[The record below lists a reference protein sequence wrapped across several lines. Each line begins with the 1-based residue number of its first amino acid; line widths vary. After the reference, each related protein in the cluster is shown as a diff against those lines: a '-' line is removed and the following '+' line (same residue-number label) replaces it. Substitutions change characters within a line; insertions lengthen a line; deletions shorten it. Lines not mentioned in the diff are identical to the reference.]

1 MRPLFRSWYSEDVAD
16 DVHFSTFQWIVSGL
30 LALVSA
36 IGSFL
41 FKSLIARLEAV
52 ESDLSRRN
60 ERISVLETHIDTVNR
75 RLDRIEAKLDILLE
89 KKL

>member
-1 MRPLFRSWYSEDVAD
+1 MAD
-16 DVHFSTFQWIVSGL
+16 DVQFSTFQWIVSGL
-30 LALVSA
+30 LGLVSA
-36 IGSFL
+36 IFSIL
-41 FKSLIARLEAV
+41 FKGLVTRLESV
-52 ESDLSRRN
+52 ESDLRRRN

>member
-1 MRPLFRSWYSEDVAD
+1 VAD
-16 DVHFSTFQWIVSGL
+16 EVSFNAFQWVVSGL
-30 LALVSA
+30 LGLVTA
-36 IGSFL
+36 VGSIL
-41 FKSLIARLEAV
+41 LKSLTTRLENV
-52 ESDLSRRN
+52 ESDLLRRN

>member
-1 MRPLFRSWYSEDVAD
+1 VAD
-16 DVHFSTFQWIVSGL
+16 EVNFSTFQWVVSGL
-30 LALVSA
+30 IGLVTA
-36 IGSFL
+36 VGSIL
-41 FKSLIARLEAV
+41 LKSLTTRLESV
-52 ESDLSRRN
+52 ESDLLRRN

>member
-1 MRPLFRSWYSEDVAD
+1 MAD
-16 DVHFSTFQWIVSGL
+16 EVSFNAFQWVVSGL
-30 LALVSA
+30 LGLVTA
-36 IGSFL
+36 VGSIL
-41 FKSLIARLEAV
+41 LKSLTTRLENV
-52 ESDLSRRN
+52 ESDLLRRN

>member
-1 MRPLFRSWYSEDVAD
+1 VAD
-16 DVHFSTFQWIVSGL
+16 DVQFSTFQWIVSGL
-30 LALVSA
+30 LGLVSA
-36 IGSFL
+36 IFSIL
-41 FKSLIARLEAV
+41 FKGLVTRLESV
-52 ESDLSRRN
+52 ESDLRRRN